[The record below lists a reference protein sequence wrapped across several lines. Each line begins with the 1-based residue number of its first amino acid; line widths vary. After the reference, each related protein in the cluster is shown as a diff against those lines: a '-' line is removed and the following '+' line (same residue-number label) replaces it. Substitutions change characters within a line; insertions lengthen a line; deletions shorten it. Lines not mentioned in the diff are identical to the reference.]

1 MDVLDFIDAQMESN
15 DELTSPRLQQLI
27 ETNFGLK
34 FSCSKIKR
42 LRRKLGRL
50 ATPVSQQI
58 CPSPQKG
65 PPGPNPLAN
74 MDQWGSLFASG
85 FGLPSRIWT
94 PRVFCHCN
102 VSYFEYCTESVL
114 NRHQSHLIYFKNR
127 TKIFRSSKLRF
138 LD

>member
-1 MDVLDFIDAQMESN
+1 MESN

-50 ATPVSQQI
+50 AMPVSQQI
-58 CPSPQKG
+58 CP
-65 PPGPNPLAN
+65 PPPSKRTPLANPLAN
-74 MDQWGSLFASG
+74 MDQYLFASG